1 MPWVIMKKPAAMA
14 RGGLWQMSSWP
25 RTLGNLDKA
34 SPRAARCLDPEQYRE
49 GCMPPPL
56 HITTRP
62 RHGWN
67 RGKAKG
73 GRMRTNPSFLR
84 PLQRRVQPP
93 SAVVP
98 FPLSP
103 EAGQAA
109 MFALALHGAGRPSD
123 RVRFFQKPEPG
134 LGPNEGL
141 RGEFSNWHVRAPEAG
156 IQARRV
162 TQDYRDTYIGGQSYR
177 WARFDPIEKKPIY
190 ELRRIQEIHADLD
203 FYNLP
208 A

>member
-34 SPRAARCLDPEQYRE
+34 SPRAARFLDPENIGR
-49 GCMPPPL
+49 GVC
-56 HITTRP
+56 HRP
-62 RHGWN
+62 SIMNDEAPQRLEPMQG
-67 RGKAKG
+67 
-73 GRMRTNPSFLR
+73 
-84 PLQRRVQPP
+84 QRRQTRTGPLVYTSPTAK
-93 SAVVP
+93 SSSVVP

-109 MFALALHGAGRPSD
+109 RFALALHGAGRASD

-134 LGPNEGL
+134 LGPNDGL
-141 RGEFSNWHVRAPEAG
+141 RGEFSNWHVRAPGAG
-156 IQARRV
+156 MQARRV

-177 WARFDPIEKKPIY
+177 
-190 ELRRIQEIHADLD
+190 
-203 FYNLP
+203 
-208 A
+208 